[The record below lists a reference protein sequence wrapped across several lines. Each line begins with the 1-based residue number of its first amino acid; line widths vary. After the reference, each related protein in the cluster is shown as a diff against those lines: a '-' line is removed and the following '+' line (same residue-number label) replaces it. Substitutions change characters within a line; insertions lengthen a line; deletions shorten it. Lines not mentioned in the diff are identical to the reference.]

1 MVEYLPS
8 KQTVAGSSP
17 VYVTT
22 IMGSDQLKAK
32 RAITDSN
39 ARGPSNFTRTQMHNE
54 HNTNARKRPTKYRK
68 VTLNK
73 DTGQKALI
81 SAVIPE
87 ALNAK
92 VNQAIADSGLSLSDI
107 VRRGLIR
114 EVGAIALAKEL
125 KLSASAFGTNDST
138 EIRYKANKVDKEA
151 KDTLQK
157 LRALLK

>member
-1 MVEYLPS
+1 MGPIRHSSSMVEYLPS

-22 IMGSDQLKAK
+22 FHPHTHMNNDKS
-32 RAITDSN
+32 
-39 ARGPSNFTRTQMHNE
+39 
-54 HNTNARKRPTKYRK
+54 ARKRATKYRK
-68 VTLNK
+68 VTLHK
-73 DTGQKALI
+73 DSGPKALI
-81 SAVIPE
+81 SAVIPK

-92 VNQAIADSGLSLSDI
+92 VNEAIADSGLSLSDI

-151 KDTLQK
+151 KDTLRK